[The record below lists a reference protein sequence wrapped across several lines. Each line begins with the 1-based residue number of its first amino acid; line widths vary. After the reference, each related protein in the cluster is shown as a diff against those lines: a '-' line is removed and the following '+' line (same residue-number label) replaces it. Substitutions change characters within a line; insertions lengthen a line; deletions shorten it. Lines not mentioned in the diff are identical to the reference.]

1 MFRCWNRAMD
11 STHDDLSIPAGMS
24 YDRSFGADRHDLR
37 THPLG
42 QEPDGLMSI
51 AARAARRI
59 LRRTPD
65 APGNSAALS
74 RVAAKPG
81 NGRPA
86 TLRS

>member
-1 MFRCWNRAMD
+1 MD

-37 THPLG
+37 THPVDH
-42 QEPDGLMSI
+42 EPDGLMGL

-65 APGNSAALS
+65 APGDGAALS
-74 RVAAKPG
+74 RVA
-81 NGRPA
+81 N
-86 TLRS
+86 LRS

>member
-11 STHDDLSIPAGMS
+11 STHDDLTIPAGMS

-37 THPLG
+37 THPLE
-42 QEPDGLMSI
+42 QEPAGLMGR

-65 APGNSAALS
+65 APSNGAALS
-74 RVAAKPG
+74 RVAKQ
-81 NGRPA
+81 
-86 TLRS
+86 RS